1 MNLNNV
7 VGKAVIRVE
16 VDTDDVD
23 KELKGV
29 VKDFGRAG
37 DKAGDAFED
46 GVEDGMRG
54 AASSGKGAGEKAG
67 KGFTKGLGSKVKTGV
82 NKAFVPALAALGG
95 LAAGAWSSAQAASS
109 LAESQGKVENV
120 FGETAEGIKSWS
132 LDGATT
138 MGLSSAA
145 AMDLAANFAALGKAA
160 GLSGTDLNEFATSN
174 TQLSADVASMYDVA
188 GGAEE
193 ASISLG
199 AALRGE
205 AEPMRKYGVLI
216 SAAALQVEALE
227 MGLIKANVSEA
238 KVADQRNKAQKS
250 VEAYAKSVETYG
262 EDSTQAADA
271 LINLNLAEE
280 RLVKT
285 LEGKVEP
292 LSDQNRILAA
302 NSVVWKQTTDVQ
314 GDYARTSDGMA
325 NSTRSMSAEFD
336 NAQAALG
343 EGLMPI
349 MTKGIQQLTS
359 LSEWVKN
366 NTSLIMPLV
375 AAFGLLAAAIVAM
388 KVFITLISFIKA
400 ATAAMAMMN
409 ITMGLF
415 PLLLIVAAVVALIAT
430 LIYAY
435 NNIEWFRDAVNA
447 AFSFIGNIMETF
459 WSLIK
464 LGFKWLQE
472 NWPLVLAILTGPI
485 GLAVYFIKENFDKIV
500 GFFKELPGRLA
511 DIGKALVNA
520 LTWPWR
526 TALNAII
533 GVMNH
538 VIQLWNGME
547 FGIPS
552 FTTPWGQEFGGMTIG
567 TPDIGTLPSIP
578 ALAQGGVVKA
588 SPGGTLALIGEG
600 GRDEAVVPLGRG
612 GAAAGIG
619 STVTIETGAVVINGV
634 KDAQEVEKKMKEV
647 LANWSD
653 SIGRGAI
660 VGGF

>member
-1 MNLNNV
+1 M
-7 VGKAVIRVE
+7 
-16 VDTDDVD
+16 
-23 KELKGV
+23 
-29 VKDFGRAG
+29 
-37 DKAGDAFED
+37 
-46 GVEDGMRG
+46 
-54 AASSGKGAGEKAG
+54 
-67 KGFTKGLGSKVKTGV
+67 
-82 NKAFVPALAALGG
+82 
-95 LAAGAWSSAQAASS
+95 
-109 LAESQGKVENV
+109 
-120 FGETAEGIKSWS
+120 
-132 LDGATT
+132 
-138 MGLSSAA
+138 
-145 AMDLAANFAALGKAA
+145 
-160 GLSGTDLNEFATSN
+160 
-174 TQLSADVASMYDVA
+174 
-188 GGAEE
+188 
-193 ASISLG
+193 
-199 AALRGE
+199 
-205 AEPMRKYGVLI
+205 
-216 SAAALQVEALE
+216 
-227 MGLIKANVSEA
+227 
-238 KVADQRNKAQKS
+238 
-250 VEAYAKSVETYG
+250 
-262 EDSTQAADA
+262 
-271 LINLNLAEE
+271 
-280 RLVKT
+280 
-285 LEGKVEP
+285 EP